1 VPPWRASA
9 PLRGRDEEGRS
20 TEPVKLCSTSA
31 GKAPRRLLSR
41 QEGGAKGR
49 RARCKEC
56 FKAITRAAYA
66 RSPAVQERRREI
78 LEKWRQEGSNP

>member
-1 VPPWRASA
+1 VKKK
-9 PLRGRDEEGRS
+9 PLD
-20 TEPVKLCSTSA
+20 A
-31 GKAPRRLLSR
+31 FYR

-66 RSPAVQERRREI
+66 RSPAVQDRRREI
-78 LEKWRQEGSNP
+78 LEKWRQEGFDP